1 MNVQP
6 FLELLQQPNPEPITL
21 TLRGIITA
29 EQNRDLISS
38 LVHFNLTHNS
48 NLFFAHKVITWTQP
62 PVFEDLINADPKL
75 WTCVAFF
82 VGMLVISILVDNF
95 IPKKSLSEELG
106 NILVFTFYLFLI
118 IKWIDYREE
127 AGAVVQ
133 LHIGPSAIT
142 VLTHPKNTHNA
153 EENTW
158 QDPTDL
164 SDIPESEINTLRY
177 IHLQG
182 YAIKANRALKTILQR
197 GPEPFGTEGR
207 RYPSPLFNEHLSV
220 QDQAIIEE
228 QIRLIFGETALEIT
242 RHPGN
247 FQEKAAG
254 LIHLYNEDVYPLL
267 SPEFDDEIAAFG
279 WHRQN
284 LA

>member
-38 LVHFNLTHNS
+38 LFQFNLTHTS
-48 NLFFAHKVITWTQP
+48 NLFFAHRVITWTQP
-62 PVFEDLINADPKL
+62 PVFEDLINGDRKL

-95 IPKKSLSEELG
+95 SLSEELG
-106 NILVFTFYLFLI
+106 AILLLTLYLFFI
-118 IKWIDYREE
+118 SKWIDYREE
-127 AGAVVQ
+127 AGAVVR
-133 LHIGPSAIT
+133 LHIGRSPIR
-142 VLTHPKNTHNA
+142 VLTQPKNTQYA
-153 EENTW
+153 EEQTW

-197 GPEPFGTEGR
+197 GSEPFGTEGR

-228 QIRLIFGETALEIT
+228 EIRLIFGDIALEIT

-247 FQEKAAG
+247 FPEKAAA
-254 LIHLYNEDVYPLL
+254 LIQLYNEDVYPLL

-279 WHRQN
+279 WNRQN